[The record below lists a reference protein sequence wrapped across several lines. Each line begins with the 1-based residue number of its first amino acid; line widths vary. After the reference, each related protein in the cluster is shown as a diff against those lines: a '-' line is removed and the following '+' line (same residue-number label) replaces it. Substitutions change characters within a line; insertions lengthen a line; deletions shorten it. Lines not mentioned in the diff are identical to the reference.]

1 MGIAPRRRIY
11 PLRPRWLGTISRYS
25 FSYSFLL
32 FLSRSLVLMMPCFPP
47 LCVISTSSSSS
58 LIPIHSVSRVSL
70 STAVVKPE
78 TVGEKERLTRNERGI
93 AFLHLE
99 NEIRIFEASTSS
111 RRMKKEISS
120 FSSFVFLSFWT
131 FHFERFVFLRVPRD
145 KTEYFPEI
153 SEISEMK

>member
-1 MGIAPRRRIY
+1 MAASIFFLQFWSTRVMHVLADGDSPPPTNIPIAPSVIGDD
-11 PLRPRWLGTISRYS
+11 LSV
-25 FSYSFLL
+25 FV
-32 FLSRSLVLMMPCFPP
+32 FLSFPRSLVLMMPCFPP
-47 LCVISTSSSSS
+47 LCVISTSSSSP

-120 FSSFVFLSFWT
+120 FSSFVFLSF
-131 FHFERFVFLRVPRD
+131 
-145 KTEYFPEI
+145 
-153 SEISEMK
+153 

>member
-1 MGIAPRRRIY
+1 MHVLADGDSPPPTNIPIAPSVIGDD
-11 PLRPRWLGTISRYS
+11 LSV
-25 FSYSFLL
+25 FV
-32 FLSRSLVLMMPCFPP
+32 FLSFPRSLVLMMPCFPP
-47 LCVISTSSSSS
+47 LCVISTSSSSP

-120 FSSFVFLSFWT
+120 FSSFVFLSF
-131 FHFERFVFLRVPRD
+131 
-145 KTEYFPEI
+145 
-153 SEISEMK
+153 